1 MTKRLFRS
9 IGTLCLLALTS
20 LFFSGCQ
27 TAPPSSEPPFD
38 PDETGFESLFD
49 GKTFGDWKPNER
61 AENWKIE
68 DGAMVGRGSR
78 SHTFYMKEE
87 FVNFEFRAEVMI
99 NKGGNSGIYFHC
111 AHLDEGWPSVGHEGQ
126 INNTHRDPV
135 KTGSLWGCV
144 KNYVPPCEDDE
155 WFDYSILVNGQ
166 NIVTR
171 INGRIISDYT
181 EAPGCEGGRKIGKG
195 YIALQQHDPGSVVR
209 FRNLRIKRLP

>member
-61 AENWKIE
+61 AANWKIE
-68 DGAMVGRGSR
+68 DG
-78 SHTFYMKEE
+78 
-87 FVNFEFRAEVMI
+87 
-99 NKGGNSGIYFHC
+99 
-111 AHLDEGWPSVGHEGQ
+111 
-126 INNTHRDPV
+126 
-135 KTGSLWGCV
+135 
-144 KNYVPPCEDDE
+144 E